1 MAYTTVNKST
11 DFFNTNIYTGDGSS
25 SRALTGFGHQ
35 PDWIYVKRRDGTSHP
50 TINDSVMGATLW
62 RYTSRDQ
69 GDDTS
74 TQAITYGTDGMTW
87 NGGNYDSNTNTYTYA
102 LWSLKAGT
110 SSGLSGGT
118 ITPSAYSINTTSKFG
133 IYKYTG
139 TGSNGTIAHGL
150 GTTPKMIWVKKTSGA
165 EDWRVYH
172 QGAGDATKY
181 MTLNGS
187 GSVSTAASVWNSTAP
202 TSTLFSIGTD
212 GGVNTSGQTYIAYVW
227 GEVSGFSKFGKYVGN
242 SLADGAFVYTGF
254 RPAFI
259 LLKNSGAS
267 SSWYIYDNKRPS
279 YYNPNAT
286 VLFAET
292 TTAESTNTSSSEH
305 PIDFLSNGFKFRTT
319 SAARNES
326 GSSYIY
332 MAFAEAPLTGT
343 NNVPCT
349 AR

>member
-11 DFFNTNIYTGDGSS
+11 DFFSANIYTGDGSS

-74 TQAITYGTDGMTW
+74 TQAITYGTDGLTW
-87 NGGNYDSNTNTYTYA
+87 NGGNYDSNTNTYTYVA
-102 LWSLKAGT
+102 WSLKAGT

-150 GTTPKMIWVKKTSGA
+150 GTTPKMIWVKKTSGT
-165 EDWRVYH
+165 EDWRIYH

-181 MTLNGS
+181 MTLNSTGA
-187 GSVSTAASVWNSTAP
+187 VSTASTVWNSTAP

-212 GGVNTSGQTYIAYVW
+212 GGVNTNGQTYIAYVW
-227 GEVSGFSKFGKYVGN
+227 GEVSGFSKFGTYVGDSSN
-242 SLADGAFVYTGF
+242 YPFVNLPF
-254 RPAFI
+254 KPAFI
-259 LLKNSGAS
+259 MIKSVSTTN
-267 SSWYIYDNKRPS
+267 WNIFDNKRETFNQVDYPIWA
-279 YYNPNAT
+279 NTNA
-286 VLFAET
+286 AEQT
-292 TTAESTNTSSSEH
+292 DPY
-305 PIDFLSNGFKFRTT
+305 PIDMVSNGFTVRT
-319 SAARNES
+319 N
-326 GSSYIY
+326 SSQVNNNNTDHIY
-332 MAFAEAPLTGT
+332 MAFAEVPLVGT
-343 NNVPCT
+343 NNVPAT

>member
-1 MAYTTVNKST
+1 MAYTTIDKHT
-11 DFFNTNIYTGDGSS
+11 DFFNRIKYTGDGSS

-35 PDWIYVKRRDGTSHP
+35 PDWMWFKHRNGTSHP
-50 TINDSVMGATLW
+50 QINDSVMGATKW
-62 RYTSRDQ
+62 RYTRSTVV
-69 GDDTS
+69 DDTS
-74 TQAITYGTDGMTW
+74 TQPITYGTDGLTF
-87 NGGNYDSNTNTYTYA
+87 NGGNYDPNTNTYPYIV
-102 LWSLKAGT
+102 WSLKAGT
-110 SSGLSGGT
+110 TSGLSGGT

-165 EDWRVYH
+165 EDWRIYH

-181 MTLNGS
+181 MTLNSTGA
-187 GSVSTAASVWNSTAP
+187 VSTAASVWNSTAP